1 MGYNKLVNYELW
13 NHFWIG
19 SKQNQ
24 IFRLK
29 TGIPF
34 FRRILSVLIRFLST
48 GTGISNNQSG
58 SYRPEP
64 EFLKAILVSYQPE
77 PEFRQSTSRSLLT
90 PPPTHPPNH
99 LDKNSTS
106 DL

>member
-24 IFRLK
+24 IFRLL
-29 TGIPF
+29 TGIPV
-34 FRRILSVLIRFLST
+34 FRRILCVLIRFLST

-64 EFLKAILVSYQPE
+64 EFLKAIPVSYQPE
-77 PEFRQSTSRSLLT
+77 PEFRLSAGIPVLN
-90 PPPTHPPNH
+90 PVPVVP
-99 LDKNSTS
+99 
-106 DL
+106 

>member
-29 TGIPF
+29 TGIPV

-48 GTGISNNQSG
+48 GTGISNHQSG

-64 EFLKAILVSYQPE
+64 EFLKAIPVSYQPE
-77 PEFRQSTSRSLLT
+77 PEFRRRAGILVLN
-90 PPPTHPPNH
+90 PVPVVPYPYI
-99 LDKNSTS
+99 
-106 DL
+106 